1 MRRLIAVE
9 KTLKIPL
16 EDRSQCAAE
25 LREAKVVEIIA
36 IRHHD
41 GLVLDTL
48 GRPINEKENSPQ
60 VGIRA
65 YTTISKSATSTKG
78 PEPVS
83 LLSCFNGFFTSRDQ
97 RVTIQAPVLK
107 KKTGQKSKWQGRNGQ
122 IIDVETRALEFYED
136 QGFRG

>member
-25 LREAKVVEIIA
+25 LREAKVVEVMA

-48 GRPINEKENSPQ
+48 GRPINEKENSPE

-65 YTTISKSATSTKG
+65 YTTIAKGATSKG

-83 LLSCFNGFFTSRDQ
+83 LASCFNGFLYISGPTYINPGTSY
-97 RVTIQAPVLK
+97 K
-107 KKTGQKSKWQGRNGQ
+107 EENG
-122 IIDVETRALEFYED
+122 
-136 QGFRG
+136 